1 MEFYLTFAGKKNN
14 DRNNR
19 INMYHNSNINF
30 V

>member
-1 MEFYLTFAGKKNN
+1 MEFYLTFAGEKNI

-30 V
+30 D